1 MIVELWNTFIYVYII
16 YFGGEASII
25 SQSLA
30 SAHLATRW

>member
-1 MIVELWNTFIYVYII
+1 MIAELWNTFIYVYII
-16 YFGGEASII
+16 YFWGEVSII